1 MLYYLGL
8 LLRSDM
14 SFFNVFTYHTVR
26 AGGAAVTAFAV
37 SLLIGPT
44 IIRLLRSLKV
54 GQYIRKDHVADLHAL
69 HKGKAGTPTMG
80 GALIILSALISLAF
94 WGRFTNRL
102 LLLAIVAMAL
112 LGAVGFLD
120 DYIKLRRKHNKGLSA
135 KAKFAGQI
143 IVGIGMGL
151 YLVYSPIA
159 VSATYFASYDI
170 RDWDRFAAILHG
182 ADAKVPKRPV
192 DRLVSLMP
200 DPARTFVLE
209 GDLAPPWGY
218 DARTD
223 VLHGLEAPLRSQ
235 ELYDPS
241 TWNDIPLSEEAEN
254 LLAYGPSNLSERE
267 LLRLNRLLI
276 EAALPD
282 LVIQSPPDMH
292 TKVEVP
298 GLKMVLIPLGLLY
311 AVFVLIIIVGSSN
324 AVNLTDG
331 LDGLAIGASIV
342 SLLAYTGIAYVVSRA
357 DWSQYLYLIHVPEAS
372 ELTVFGGA
380 MLGAGLG
387 FLWFN
392 SHPAEVFM
400 GDTGSLALGGALG
413 TMAILTKQ
421 ELLLVVVGGLFVVE
435 ALSVIIQ
442 VASFK
447 LRGKRVFKMA
457 PLHHHFELLGW
468 SESKVIVRFW
478 IIAILF
484 ALMSLATLKLR

>member
-8 LLRSDM
+8 LLRSDV
-14 SFFNVFTYHTVR
+14 SLFNVFTYHTVR

-54 GQYIRKDHVADLHAL
+54 GQYIRKEHVADLHAL
-69 HKGKAGTPTMG
+69 HKSKAGTPTMG
-80 GALIILSALISLAF
+80 GALIILAALISLAF

-102 LLLAIVAMAL
+102 LLMAILAMAL

-120 DYIKLRRKHNKGLSA
+120 DYMKLRRKHNQGLSA
-135 KAKFAGQI
+135 KAKMAGQL

-159 VSATYFASYDI
+159 VSATYLATYDI
-170 RDWDRFAAILHG
+170 LDWERFGQLLRN
-182 ADAKVPKRPV
+182 ADPENSQTPA
-192 DRLVSLMP
+192 DRLVDLMAE
-200 DPARTFVLE
+200 PARTFVLE
-209 GDLAPPWGY
+209 DGGNQPWGY
-218 DARTD
+218 EARTN
-223 VLHGLEAPLRSQ
+223 VLHGLESSLRRHD
-235 ELYDPS
+235 LYDPEAW
-241 TWNDIPLSEEAEN
+241 TGVALTPEAEY
-254 LLAYGPSNLSERE
+254 LLADGPSNLSERE
-267 LLRLNRLLI
+267 LLRLNRLLV

-282 LVIQSPPDMH
+282 LVASSPPDMH
-292 TKVEVP
+292 TKVEIP
-298 GLKMVLIPLGLLY
+298 GLKMVLIPMGILY
-311 AVFVLIIIVGSSN
+311 VFFVLMIIVGSSN

-331 LDGLAIGASIV
+331 LDGLAIGASII

-421 ELLLVVVGGLFVVE
+421 ELLLVIVGGLFVVE

-468 SESKVIVRFW
+468 SESKVTVRFW
-478 IIAILF
+478 IIAIVF

>member
-1 MLYYLGL
+1 MGL
-8 LLRSDM
+8 LLRSDV

-26 AGGAAVTAFAV
+26 AGGAAVTAFLV
-37 SLLIGPT
+37 SLIIGPAL
-44 IIRLLRSLKV
+44 IRWLRELKV

-69 HKGKAGTPTMG
+69 HKSKAGTPTMG
-80 GALIILSALISLAF
+80 GALIILAALMSLAF

-102 LLLAIVAMAL
+102 LLLAILAMAL

-120 DYIKLRRKHNKGLSA
+120 DYIKLRRKHNQGLSA

-143 IVGIGMGL
+143 LVGIGMGL

-159 VSATYFASYDI
+159 VSATYLASYDI
-170 RDWDRFAAILHG
+170 KNWVAFEQLLLQ
-182 ADAKVPKRPV
+182 ADAEDPKKPV
-192 DRLVSLMP
+192 DRLVNFMSE
-200 DPARTFVLE
+200 PARALVVE
-209 GDLAPPWGY
+209 GSLDGPW
-218 DARTD
+218 DTEDRATI
-223 VLHGLEAPLRSQ
+223 LHGLEGPLRRHDLFEPSAWQ
-235 ELYDPS
+235 GIEL
-241 TWNDIPLSEEAEN
+241 TEETQA
-254 LLAYGPSNLSERE
+254 LLNWGPAKLSERE

-276 EAALPD
+276 EAALPE
-282 LVIQSPPDMH
+282 LVLQSPPDMH

-298 GLKMVLIPLGLLY
+298 GLKMVLIPLGVMY
-311 AVFVLIIIVGSSN
+311 AFFVLIIIVGASN

-357 DWSQYLYLIHVPEAS
+357 DWSQYLFLIHVPEAS

-421 ELLLVVVGGLFVVE
+421 ELLLVVVGGLFVLE
-435 ALSVIIQ
+435 AMSVIVQI
-442 VASFK
+442 ASFK
-447 LRGKRVFKMA
+447 LRGKRVFRMA

-468 SESKVIVRFW
+468 SESKVTVRFW

-484 ALMSLATLKLR
+484 ALLSLATLKLR

>member
-8 LLRSDM
+8 LLRSDV
-14 SFFNVFTYHTVR
+14 SLFNVFTYHTVR

-44 IIRLLRSLKV
+44 VIRLLRSLKV
-54 GQYIRKDHVADLHAL
+54 GQYIRKEHVADLHAL
-69 HKGKAGTPTMG
+69 HKSKAGTPTMG
-80 GALIILSALISLAF
+80 GALIILAALISLAF

-102 LLLAIVAMAL
+102 LLIAILAMAL

-120 DYIKLRRKHNKGLSA
+120 DYIKLRRKHNQGLSA
-135 KAKFAGQI
+135 KAKMAGQL

-159 VSATYFASYDI
+159 VSATYLATYDI
-170 RDWDRFAAILHG
+170 LDWERFGQLLRD
-182 ADAKVPKRPV
+182 ADPENAQTPA
-192 DRLVSLMP
+192 DRLVDLMAE
-200 DPARTFVLE
+200 PARTFVLE
-209 GDLAPPWGY
+209 DGGNQAWGY
-218 DARTD
+218 EARTN
-223 VLHGLEAPLRSQ
+223 VLHGLEASLRRHD
-235 ELYDPS
+235 LYDPDVWAGVAL
-241 TWNDIPLSEEAEN
+241 TPEAED
-254 LLAYGPSNLSERE
+254 LLAGGPSSLSERE
-267 LLRLNRLLI
+267 LLRLNRLLV

-282 LVIQSPPDMH
+282 LVASSPPDMH
-292 TKVEVP
+292 TKVEIP
-298 GLKMVLIPLGLLY
+298 GLKMVLIPMGILY
-311 AVFVLIIIVGSSN
+311 VFFVLMIIVGSSN

-421 ELLLVVVGGLFVVE
+421 ELLLVIVGGLFVVE

-442 VASFK
+442 VVSFK

-468 SESKVIVRFW
+468 SESKVTVRFW
-478 IIAILF
+478 IIAIVF